1 MTNENNVDIREQ
13 VRELAQEVAA
23 SEKPSALD
31 WGRLYSRHSRP
42 VTGWHRDFE
51 QVVEQSERSR
61 KELADEFS
69 RVYKDY
75 HGKATGGP

>member
-1 MTNENNVDIREQ
+1 MGKTATED
-13 VRELAQEVAA
+13 VRELARTVAA
-23 SEKPSALD
+23 TEEPSALD
-31 WGRLYSRHSRP
+31 WGLLYSRHSRP

-75 HGKATGGP
+75 HGEVTGSP